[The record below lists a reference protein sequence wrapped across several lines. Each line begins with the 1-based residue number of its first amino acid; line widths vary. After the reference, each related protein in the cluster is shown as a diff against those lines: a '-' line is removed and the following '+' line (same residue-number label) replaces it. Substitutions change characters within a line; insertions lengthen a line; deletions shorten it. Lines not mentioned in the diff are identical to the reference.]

1 MVNAF
6 FYSGGC
12 FSVGLLLACVVSFS
26 SFFTKN
32 KNDEKYFWKSR
43 KKKDIFGNNSLH
55 FAFNIK
61 DSDLKFKFINIL
73 LDE

>member
-32 KNDEKYFWKSR
+32 KNDENNNNN
-43 KKKDIFGNNSLH
+43 NNSK
-55 FAFNIK
+55 AI
-61 DSDLKFKFINIL
+61 DESDLNKNLIQNKA
-73 LDE
+73 

>member
-32 KNDEKYFWKSR
+32 KNDENNNNNN
-43 KKKDIFGNNSLH
+43 NNSK
-55 FAFNIK
+55 AI
-61 DSDLKFKFINIL
+61 DESDLNKNLIQNKA
-73 LDE
+73 